1 MKYPNETIFLMASV
15 MLMGILASAIPHLR
29 SRSSLKPNS
38 YWIASLVL
46 ATVSHLSFAIAPH
59 ITIYLL
65 TIANSLFL
73 ASYAYF
79 AMCCRSL
86 NQPITQ
92 RLKVLIPSIVLVH
105 GVLFELI
112 RQLGTFQ
119 MRVTWLV
126 GTSMCFLVW
135 EFVELLR
142 ITKINK
148 SNQLQILK
156 WTIALELLLATLRL
170 SIILIE
176 PTATNIHLYEEPF
189 VTASLR
195 WAWFSL
201 SVLSYITMTGFWTE
215 RLALESANIKNEN
228 AEINMLLT
236 ERDVLISD
244 LVKTKKLVETGA
256 LSASLSHELMQPLLG
271 IELNTSTLQQQ
282 LQNSNS
288 DASAIELLTF
298 IQEDNKRASDII
310 VALRG
315 IFTNTVNKYE
325 ITNLDDFVKST
336 TSLYLH
342 KAKQEKI
349 LIELDLNASTSVLIN
364 TGELQHVL
372 MNLLGNAVN
381 ALMTQPTPNP
391 RILIQTLVDGG
402 IAKIIITDNGPG
414 VDKEAMP
421 ALFNLMSYSARGK
434 GMGLGLWL
442 SKFIVER
449 HDGTLSHHDAN
460 HTGAVFT
467 VTLPVHIAS

>member
-1 MKYPNETIFLMASV
+1 
-15 MLMGILASAIPHLR
+15 
-29 SRSSLKPNS
+29 
-38 YWIASLVL
+38 
-46 ATVSHLSFAIAPH
+46 
-59 ITIYLL
+59 
-65 TIANSLFL
+65 
-73 ASYAYF
+73 
-79 AMCCRSL
+79 
-86 NQPITQ
+86 
-92 RLKVLIPSIVLVH
+92 VH
-105 GVLFELI
+105 GALFELI

-148 SNQLQILK
+148 SKQLQILK

-170 SIILIE
+170 SMILIE
-176 PTATNIHLYEEPF
+176 PTTTNIHLYEEPF

-215 RLALESANIKNEN
+215 RLALESANIRNEN

-282 LQNSNS
+282 LQNSNA

-315 IFTNTVNKYE
+315 IFTNTVNKYAV
-325 ITNLDDFVKST
+325 TNLDDFVKST
-336 TSLYLH
+336 TSIYLH

-391 RILIQTLVDGG
+391 RVLIQTLVDGR

-414 VDKEAMP
+414 VDEEAMP

>member
-1 MKYPNETIFLMASV
+1 
-15 MLMGILASAIPHLR
+15 
-29 SRSSLKPNS
+29 
-38 YWIASLVL
+38 
-46 ATVSHLSFAIAPH
+46 
-59 ITIYLL
+59 
-65 TIANSLFL
+65 
-73 ASYAYF
+73 
-79 AMCCRSL
+79 
-86 NQPITQ
+86 
-92 RLKVLIPSIVLVH
+92 VH
-105 GVLFELI
+105 GALFELI

-148 SNQLQILK
+148 SKQLQILK

-170 SIILIE
+170 SMILIE
-176 PTATNIHLYEEPF
+176 PTTTNIHLYEEPF
-189 VTASLR
+189 MTASLR

-282 LQNSNS
+282 LQNSNA

-315 IFTNTVNKYE
+315 IFTNTVNKYAV
-325 ITNLDDFVKST
+325 TNLDDFVKST
-336 TSLYLH
+336 TSIYLY

-381 ALMTQPTPNP
+381 ALITQPTPNP
-391 RILIQTLVDGG
+391 RVLIQTLVDGR

-414 VDKEAMP
+414 VDEEAMP

-449 HDGTLSHHDAN
+449 HDGTLRHHGAN